1 MTTTINASTGVSD
14 STGGI
19 VITGD
24 LSGVLA
30 LQADY
35 TTLVTLSS
43 GVVAV
48 SGGLTAV
55 SATISG
61 PASITGTLAAGAST
75 ISGTLS
81 VTGDTTLSSTGA
93 LTVPRGTTAQQPGT
107 PVNGMFRYNTEDARF
122 EGYADSAWGAIGGAG
137 GSSSITS
144 AKLYFFAGI

>member
-19 VITGD
+19 ILTGD
-24 LSGVLA
+24 LSGSLA

-35 TTLVTLSS
+35 TTLVTLAN
-43 GVVAV
+43 GITAV
-48 SGGLTAV
+48 TGGLTAD
-55 SATISG
+55 SATVSG
-61 PASITGTLAAGAST
+61 PFAAGAST
-75 ISGTLS
+75 LGASTIGGTLS

-122 EGYADSAWGAIGGAG
+122 EGYANDAWGAIGGAG